1 LSERIDV
8 GAGGPPPPAA
18 VVAGDAAGWLA
29 ALVARVEAAVDTVDF
44 TPELARYTIGAD
56 HRRYLRSKDKPY
68 LWRAA
73 LVRELGA
80 RRVLEVGTKTGVG
93 ALALAKFAE
102 RVVACDLDLSRVHDP
117 AIFDGRVRGVELAGP
132 DDCLTLDF
140 PAFDLVVVDVDH
152 LGTTEAAIH
161 RALAAGYRGVVL
173 YDDIEHNPPMRRF
186 WEAIDR
192 PKVATRWHP
201 PHGTGLVL
209 YGGGREAGR

>member
-132 DDCLTLDF
+132 DDCLSLDF
-140 PAFDLVVVDVDH
+140 PAFDLVVGGVDH
-152 LGTTEAAIH
+152 QGTTQAANH
-161 RALAAGYRGVVL
+161 PAHAARNGGVGRV
-173 YDDIEHNPPMRRF
+173 DDIEHNPPMRRD
-186 WEAIDR
+186 WES
-192 PKVATRWHP
+192 
-201 PHGTGLVL
+201 
-209 YGGGREAGR
+209 